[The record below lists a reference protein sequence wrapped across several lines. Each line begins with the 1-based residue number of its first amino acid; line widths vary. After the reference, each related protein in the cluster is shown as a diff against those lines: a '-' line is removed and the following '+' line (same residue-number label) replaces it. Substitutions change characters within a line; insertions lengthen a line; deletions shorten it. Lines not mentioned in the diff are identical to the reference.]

1 MTIEQKILDMS
12 FPAAESLINDQYRF
26 VVLTST
32 GTVRRPD
39 TASELALGVLQNAPA
54 INEAAVV
61 RIFGVSKVVANGVIA
76 IGTFVGP
83 EYVSAA
89 DAGKCQD
96 DSALPAFARGIVID
110 DSAAEDDLCSVLI
123 SPLHAPASA
132 IAVGDITIASGKM
145 IMGIAGG
152 AGSAVTPAG
161 DVTIDSATGATAIGS
176 NKVLTAMISSSQ
188 ITATKIGAGAV
199 LAAHISSSQIATAMH
214 ASTCLSDTLSDI
226 TSSVASHVTSSAH

>member
-1 MTIEQKILDMS
+1 MATEQKLLDMS
-12 FPAAESLINDQYRF
+12 FPAAESLVNDQYRF
-26 VVLTST
+26 VVLTSA

-39 TASELALGVLQNAPA
+39 TASEIALGVLQNAPA

-61 RIFGVSKVVANGVIA
+61 RVFGVSKVVANGVIA

-83 EYVSAA
+83 EYVGAA

-96 DSALPAFARGIVID
+96 DTAIPAYARGIVIE

-132 IAVGDITIASGKM
+132 IAPGDVTLASGK
-145 IMGIAGG
+145 IVIGQAGG

-161 DVTIDSATGATAIGS
+161 DVTIDSATGATAIGA
-176 NKVLTAMISSSQ
+176 NKVLNAMISNAAILSAKISSSQ
-188 ITATKIGAGAV
+188 ITTAQ
-199 LAAHISSSQIATAMH
+199 LAAATISEYVSAATSA
-214 ASTCLSDTLSDI
+214 A
-226 TSSVASHVTSSAH
+226 ASHVTSSAH